1 MRSTLACCA
10 MPAAPI
16 SAPAASSKRPI
27 NASNSASPP
36 PLLLSDVAKLV
47 YAPKGMIGDAVINDG
62 PGLMLIVEKFPWGN
76 TLAVTRGVEQA
87 LVRMKPGLPGI
98 EIDTTIF
105 RPATFVEDSINNLSW
120 ALLLSC
126 LLVAGI
132 ILIFLY
138 EWRTAIV
145 CIVAIPLSLLAAGL
159 VLFISGASVTT
170 MSLPG
175 FLIALG
181 VVVDDAILGV
191 ENIMRRLRIARRAGD
206 AQSTARIVLDASLE
220 VRAPIVYATLIVVA
234 AVVPVLFIEGLT
246 GAFFKPLIAAYVLAI
261 AASLAV
267 AMTVTPA
274 LCLILLNNARLEGRE
289 SPVVV

>member
-1 MRSTLACCA
+1 
-10 MPAAPI
+10 
-16 SAPAASSKRPI
+16 
-27 NASNSASPP
+27 
-36 PLLLSDVAKLV
+36 
-47 YAPKGMIGDAVINDG
+47 
-62 PGLMLIVEKFPWGN
+62 
-76 TLAVTRGVEQA
+76 
-87 LVRMKPGLPGI
+87 
-98 EIDTTIF
+98 
-105 RPATFVEDSINNLSW
+105 
-120 ALLLSC
+120 LLSC

-145 CIVAIPLSLLAAGL
+145 CIIAIPLSLLAAGL
-159 VLFISGASVTT
+159 VLFMSGATVNT
-170 MSLPG
+170 MTLAG
-175 FLIALG
+175 FVIALG

-206 AQSTARIVLDASLE
+206 PRSTARIVLDASLE

-289 SPVVV
+289 SPVVVWLLR